1 MKKIYITIYFCMMM
15 TANLMAQAI
24 SPGSTLTVRQQHII
38 EIAAYTG
45 KGDLE
50 NLKPALIAGLDNG
63 LTVNEIREVL
73 VHAYAY
79 CGFPRSLRALHT
91 FITVLDERKAH
102 GIKDTIGRDA
112 STIKD
117 KRSRYERGR
126 DVLAEISGVPAD
138 APKARYAEFAPVID
152 RFLKEH
158 LFADLFDRDV
168 LTYAERELSTVSVLA
183 AIGGVEPMLRSHMG
197 ICRNLGITQG
207 QLNQMLAIVKQKT
220 EKYSVSKPIILK
232 EQGSF
237 AIGGTVQKRPGIY
250 DNSKFAG
257 FGNPI
262 ETGQSYHADHAVADY
277 QIPADAQPLPLI
289 FLHGYGQS
297 ARCWQTTP
305 DGRDG
310 FQTLMLRHG
319 YGTYLIDLPGRG
331 RAGRTTAETNVKPLA
346 DEALW
351 FDIWRM
357 GEYPRFN
364 AGVQFPT
371 DSASMNQFF
380 RQMTPDLSNHSNEL
394 VTASLRSLFDHIGQG
409 ILVTHSAGGFPG
421 WLVAAKNP
429 NVRAVVSYEPG
440 NYIFP
445 EGEVPDPMPSLTGTL
460 QSVGVPMDEFMKLT
474 KIPIVLYFGDYIPEE
489 VTDKLGGENWRVRLQ
504 MGRKF
509 VEAINRYGGDATLVE
524 LPKIDIHGNTHFLMS
539 ELNNGVLADLLHK
552 WLCEKGLAEEKSND
566 IQMLFPKGE
575 PIQTQTFSGKAWLNR
590 LMSDAENFD
599 VTVSDVVFNPAAH
612 NDWHYHPGGQI
623 LIATSGEGVYQEKGK
638 AIQVLNPGD
647 VVAIP
652 ANVVHW
658 HGAASDSG
666 FTHIAINTK
675 VHQGATVWLGKV
687 IKEGD
692 NNRSVKR

>member
-1 MKKIYITIYFCMMM
+1 MKRIYITICFCVMM
-15 TANLMAQAI
+15 TVNLMAQAV
-24 SPGSTLTVRQQHII
+24 SLDNVLTMRQQHII

-50 NLKPALIAGLDNG
+50 NLKPALAAGLDGG
-63 LTVNEIREVL
+63 LTVNEICEVL

-79 CGFPRSLRALHT
+79 CGFPRSLRALQT
-91 FITVLDERKAH
+91 FIAVLDERKAQ
-102 GIKDTIGRDA
+102 GIEDTIGRDA
-112 STIKD
+112 SPIKD

-138 APKARYAEFAPVID
+138 MPKARYAELAPVIE

-158 LFADLFDRDV
+158 LFADLFERDV
-168 LTYAERELSTVSVLA
+168 LTYAERELTTVSVLA
-183 AIGGVEPMLRSHMG
+183 AMGGVEPMLRSHMG

-207 QLNQMLAIVKQKT
+207 QLEQMLAIVKQET
-220 EKYSVSKPIILK
+220 GNHSVGNPILLK

-237 AIGGTVQKRPGIY
+237 AIGGTVQKRPGTY

-262 ETGQSYHADHAVADY
+262 EEGQTYHADHAVADY
-277 QIPADAQPLPLI
+277 QIPVDAQPLPLV
-289 FLHGYGQS
+289 FVHGYGQS

-310 FQTLMLRHG
+310 FQTLMLRHD

-331 RAGRTTAETNVKPLA
+331 RAGRTTTESNVTPLA

-394 VTASLRSLFDHIGQG
+394 VTSSLHSLFDRIGQG

-429 NVRAVVSYEPG
+429 DVRAVVSYEPG

-445 EGEVPDPMPSLTGTL
+445 EGEVPESMPSLTGTL
-460 QSVGVPMDEFMKLT
+460 QGVGVPMDEFLRLT
-474 KIPIVLYFGDYIPEE
+474 KIPIILYFGDYIPEVLPE
-489 VTDKLGGENWRVRLQ
+489 DLDADDITTP
-504 MGRKF
+504 GRDDDDGIDLPDNANG
-509 VEAINRYGGDATLVE
+509 VEA
-524 LPKIDIHGNTHFLMS
+524 
-539 ELNNGVLADLLHK
+539 
-552 WLCEKGLAEEKSND
+552 WLRRIG
-566 IQMLFPKGE
+566 I
-575 PIQTQTFSGKAWLNR
+575 
-590 LMSDAENFD
+590 
-599 VTVSDVVFNPAAH
+599 
-612 NDWHYHPGGQI
+612 
-623 LIATSGEGVYQEKGK
+623 
-638 AIQVLNPGD
+638 
-647 VVAIP
+647 
-652 ANVVHW
+652 
-658 HGAASDSG
+658 
-666 FTHIAINTK
+666 
-675 VHQGATVWLGKV
+675 
-687 IKEGD
+687 
-692 NNRSVKR
+692 VK